1 METATEGRTGKC
13 TWSHE
18 FCAVWHACPRVCSC
32 RLHVKACA
40 GVCLW
45 KAQVGWL
52 YLPPLSPLLVP
63 WGCRDPAG
71 HHIRGSGGQRIS
83 TRASAGHSPW
93 FSEMWGCSAS
103 RGAGT
108 RGAGGHSEGWHTPM
122 WTWTRTLGLGPELMK
137 RLPPVPAADSWGVPV
152 RGRPSSFFLPEG
164 S

>member
-93 FSEMWGCSAS
+93 FSEMW
-103 RGAGT
+103 
-108 RGAGGHSEGWHTPM
+108 
-122 WTWTRTLGLGPELMK
+122 TWTRTLGLGPELMK
-137 RLPPVPAADSWGVPV
+137 RLPPVPAANSWGAPV